1 MKIYF
6 SGILL
11 LFCVLS
17 SCQDNKKQRE
27 AEQARDLKKKE
38 LVFANVS
45 KSWNFNTTPINTASQ
60 TMVSSWPAWRDLL
73 RELSQKPQSSI
84 GAFQNKARNL
94 TTRVTELPKQ
104 IPTRYNIPEMRSRIS
119 VLVTKINSLN
129 LFINLDEIPDQKVAL
144 LISEIN
150 MQLASIQQQMDEVE
164 RKSRIP
170 KEEGESEMIRMLD
183 TSRAVPTKTEKTQT
197 PIEYTKTNR

>member
-1 MKIYF
+1 MKIHF

-11 LFCVLS
+11 LFCVLL
-17 SCQDNKKQRE
+17 SCKDHKKQRE

-45 KSWNFNTTPINTASQ
+45 KSWNFNATPINAASQ
-60 TMVSSWPAWRDLL
+60 SMVSSWPAWRDLM

-84 GAFQNKARNL
+84 GAFQKKARTL
-94 TTRVTELPKQ
+94 TTRVSDLPKQ
-104 IPTRYNIPEMRSRIS
+104 IPPRYNIPEMRSRIS

-144 LISEIN
+144 LITEIN
-150 MQLASIQQQMDEVE
+150 AQLLSIQQQMDEVE

-170 KEEGESEMIRMLD
+170 TEEGESEMIRMLD
-183 TSRAVPTKTEKTQT
+183 TSRAVPTKTEKTLI
-197 PIEYTKTNR
+197 PIE